1 MGQPGEVLLH
11 GIVDEGS
18 GEGASNLWHVSTG
31 RHSNRVGHTVHH
43 MARDIRLG
51 YNSGYW
57 GSGPPAGV
65 TEAILEAERLGFD
78 SMWTAEAYG
87 SDALTPLAWWG
98 SQTSTIRLGTGIVQ
112 MSART
117 PAATAMA
124 AMTLDHLSD
133 GRFIL
138 GVGASG
144 PQVVEGWYGQE
155 YPKPLA
161 RTREYVQIVRDI
173 VRRETPIDFHGEF
186 FDMPNRAGTGLGKP
200 LKSTIHPRRK
210 EIPIFLGAEGPK
222 NVALA
227 GEICDGWL
235 PLFFS
240 PKDDAF
246 YRERLA
252 EGFAKS
258 GDPTKADRFEVAST
272 VYIIPGDDPEACADW
287 VRPFLALY
295 AGGMGARGANFHFEV
310 FARMGWE
317 DVALKVQDL
326 YLAGKKQEA
335 AAAIPLAMVEDVAL
349 VGPPDKIKAELEQ
362 WKETCITT
370 FLVGGPKEVLAGYAE
385 LILG

>member
-1 MGQPGEVLLH
+1 MQ
-11 GIVDEGS
+11 
-18 GEGASNLWHVSTG
+18 
-31 RHSNRVGHTVHH
+31 
-43 MARDIRLG
+43 LG
-51 YNSGYW
+51 YMNGYW
-57 GSGPPAGV
+57 GRGVPPGALEGV
-65 TEAILEAERLGFD
+65 LAAERLGYA
-78 SMWTAEAYG
+78 STWTSEAYG
-87 SDALTPLAWWG
+87 SDAFTPLAWWG
-98 SQTSTIRLGTGIVQ
+98 ASTSTIQLGTSVVQ

-124 AMTLDHLSD
+124 AMTLDHLSG

-138 GVGASG
+138 GLGVSG
-144 PQVVEGWYGQE
+144 PQVVEGWYGQP

-173 VRRETPIDFHGEF
+173 VRREAPIDFHGQF
-186 FDMPNRAGTGLGKP
+186 YDMPRTGDGSTGLGKP
-200 LKSTIHPRRK
+200 LKSTIHPKRK

-227 GEICDGWL
+227 GEVCDGWL

-240 PKDDAF
+240 PKDDAH
-246 YRERLA
+246 YRACLA
-252 EGFAKS
+252 EGFAAA

-370 FLVGGPKEVLAGYAE
+370 FLVGGPKEVLQGYAE